1 MTSYIAGIQSS
12 FQMAAILDFYHDTK
26 PRKLSQKELKLKKKM
41 SEQPINDYFHGNL
54 PDLEMCLGDAVS
66 WHLAGKENDEDIHTS
81 ELVEMIVS

>member
-1 MTSYIAGIQSS
+1 
-12 FQMAAILDFYHDTK
+12 
-26 PRKLSQKELKLKKKM
+26 M